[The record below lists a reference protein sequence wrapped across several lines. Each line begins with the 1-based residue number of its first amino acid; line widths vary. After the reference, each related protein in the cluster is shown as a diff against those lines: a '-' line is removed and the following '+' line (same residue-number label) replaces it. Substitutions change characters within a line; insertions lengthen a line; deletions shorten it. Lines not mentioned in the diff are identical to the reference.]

1 MIAFLVSASFLVL
14 LQLTLSQIT
23 QGYLGGGGRGGGR
36 KGEKSEIHINE
47 QCQ

>member
-23 QGYLGGGGRGGGR
+23 QGYLGGGGGGR